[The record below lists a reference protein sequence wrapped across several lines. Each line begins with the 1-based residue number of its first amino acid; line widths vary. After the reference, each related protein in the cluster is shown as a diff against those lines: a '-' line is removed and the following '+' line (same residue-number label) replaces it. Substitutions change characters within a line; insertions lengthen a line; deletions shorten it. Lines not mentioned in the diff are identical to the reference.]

1 MNFLSSYKFSAV
13 AGILTILLYA
23 SCEKDLTTIGADVI
37 GGEPFTTG
45 QQSYDVFAF
54 NRKINAVNTNRLP
67 LYQLGTFNDP
77 VYGKTEARIISQL
90 QLVTTNPIFG
100 NYSQSV
106 EDNADN
112 DGSVITIP
120 ENETLV
126 SVFLQIP
133 YLISDVSQ
141 RDRDNDGVDDEFE
154 KTEEDLDNPNSDW
167 DLDGVTDVRE
177 KAIGTDPFNPD
188 TDNDGINDDEDTDTI
203 KNTFP
208 RKYDL
213 DSIYG
218 DRTIPF
224 KVKVQRSTY
233 FLRDLDPNANFEEAQ
248 EYFSDQQFTPTYV
261 SEELN
266 EGEGEVVISDLE
278 TIIFQ
283 DDDATT
289 EEIDESTLVKDRFP
303 PGIRIPLKKD
313 FFQQNILDNEG
324 GSELLSEANFRD
336 FFRGVHLS
344 LESSQDMMV
353 LLDMKQATI
362 TLTYEYNSVDS
373 DGVAPTTPAQKNFQL
388 SFLRLQNGNTIGNAV
403 NTFLNDEFPTE
414 IAEKMDTGENA
425 SQIYLKGGAGSYAE
439 IKLFNNDEA
448 QAQGIIEQIKANNWI
463 INEANLIFYVDRANL
478 PEGTIEPPRLYLY
491 NAETNGFLFDA
502 TTDPVGITPQTSF
515 LQYDGLLQKQSD
527 KGIKYTV
534 RITKYLNDI
543 ILRDAENATLGI
555 TITPNINLVGAA
567 KAMLADPNDIE
578 KNIPVAS
585 TLSPLGT
592 VLFGSGVSP
601 LDQEKKLK
609 LEIYYTKAN

>member
-23 SCEKDLTTIGADVI
+23 SCEKDLTTIGASVI

-45 QQSYDVFAF
+45 QQSFDVFAF

-112 DGSVITIP
+112 DESVSTIP
-120 ENETLV
+120 ENENLV

-133 YLISDVSQ
+133 YLTSDVSQ

-154 KTEEDLDNPNSDW
+154 KTDEDLDNPNSDW
-167 DLDGVTDVRE
+167 DEDGVSDVRE
-177 KAIGTDPFNPD
+177 KALGTDPFNPD
-188 TDNDGINDDEDTDTI
+188 TDNDGINDDEDTDTV

-208 RKYDL
+208 RKFDL

-218 DRTIPF
+218 DRATPF

-233 FLRDLDPNANFEEAQ
+233 FLRDLNPNANFEEAQ

-266 EGEGEVVISDLE
+266 EGEGEVVISDME

-289 EEIDESTLVKDRFP
+289 EEIDESTQVKDRFP
-303 PGIRIPLKKD
+303 PGIRIPLKND

-344 LESSQDMMV
+344 IESTQDMMV

-362 TLTYEYNSVDS
+362 TLTYEYDSVDS
-373 DGVAPTTPAQKNFQL
+373 DGVAPTTPAQRNFQL

-403 NTFLNDEFPTE
+403 NTFLNDDFPTE
-414 IAEKMDTGENA
+414 IAENMDTGENA

-439 IKLFNNDEA
+439 IKLFNEDEA
-448 QAQGIIEQIKANNWI
+448 QAQGIIDQIKANNWI
-463 INEANLIFYVDRANL
+463 INEANLIFFVDRANL

-502 TTDPVGITPQTSF
+502 TTDPVGITPQASF

-543 ILRDAENATLGI
+543 ILREAENATLGI

-567 KAMLADPNDIE
+567 KAMLADPNDKE